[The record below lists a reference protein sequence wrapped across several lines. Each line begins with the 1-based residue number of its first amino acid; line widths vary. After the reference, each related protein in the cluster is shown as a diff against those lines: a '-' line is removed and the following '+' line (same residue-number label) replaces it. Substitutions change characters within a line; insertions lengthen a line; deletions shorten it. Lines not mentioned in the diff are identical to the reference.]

1 MMTLALALILQQDLI
16 RRLGADDYAARES
29 ATAKLIDMG
38 RAALPAL
45 REAAASTRDEEIRVR
60 INQIIRHL
68 TELRWHADLD
78 SALRASREADKP
90 LLIYSTIGA
99 LNGFT

>member
-1 MMTLALALILQQDLI
+1 MALALAVLLQDDLI
-16 RRLGADDYAARES
+16 RGLGSDDYAARET
-29 ATAKLIDMG
+29 ATAKLIEMG

-45 REAAASTRDEEIRVR
+45 REAAAATRDEEVR
-60 INQIIRHL
+60 IRIQQIIRHV
-68 TELRWHADLD
+68 TELRWHTDLD
-78 SALRASREADKP
+78 SALKASREADKP